1 MIIVPG
7 NQALQKLMNFKY
19 AGTIR
24 MWTR

>member
-7 NQALQKLMNFKY
+7 NKALQKLMNFKY

>member
-1 MIIVPG
+1 MIIVPR
-7 NQALQKLMNFKY
+7 NKALQKLMNFKY